1 MRKQL
6 FTMTTL
12 AIKYRPKLLSDLVGQ
27 EISVTAL
34 TNTLLRA
41 KSNFGVVNHQA
52 FLFSGARGTGK
63 TSAARIFARA
73 LNCHEGPTPNPCGI
87 CDACLA
93 ANVTD
98 QSLDII
104 EIDAASRS
112 SVEDARILREQIH
125 TCPAFCKYRVYII
138 DEVHM
143 MSKSAFDVLLKVMEE
158 PPPHVVFILATTEL
172 HDIPDTIKSRVQI
185 FPFRLMSVS
194 MIEGRLKYICEQ
206 EHVTWDD
213 DSLRLL
219 AEFGQGSMR
228 DAITTLDRM
237 IVVSNGNLSEELV
250 REQLGIV
257 SATNVQNILEAT
269 LKGDVITIINQ
280 CSALS
285 SVGSDWVSF
294 WRELILALRI
304 RMEADLRICSDPH
317 ETLRWARILQL
328 LLQRERDLRDSSFPD
343 VVVELALITVAQLPH
358 LVPLSTLLKGGEKSL
373 SSVSS
378 KVIEKTP
385 TSKLPESISDKNL
398 LVTLLEPKPT
408 SPLPHMPTETKSVE
422 VFNKMPN
429 IMNLDEIRKACSEIF
444 KQPLLKFSRTFG
456 SIPYLASSIKFE
468 DNTLYYTFPDNVR
481 NTVKIFEQ
489 EKANPVLLEQLRSI
503 LPGLTEIVIIYNNND
518 DKLCLESSL
527 RADPVFNRLLTDTC
541 GEIINISQMN

>member
-1 MRKQL
+1 
-6 FTMTTL
+6 MTTL

-41 KSNFGVVNHQA
+41 KANLGVVNHQA

-93 ANVTD
+93 ARVTD

-158 PPPHVVFILATTEL
+158 PPLHVIFILATTEL
-172 HDIPDTIKSRVQI
+172 HDIPDTIKSRLQI
-185 FPFRLMSVS
+185 FPFRLMSVPV
-194 MIEGRLKYICEQ
+194 IEGRLKYICEQ
-206 EHVTWDD
+206 ERVTWDD
-213 DSLRLL
+213 GSLRLL
-219 AEFGQGSMR
+219 AESGQGSMR

-237 IVVSNGNLSEELV
+237 IVVGNDNISEALV

-257 SATNVQNILEAT
+257 SATDVQNILEAT
-269 LKGDVITIINQ
+269 LQGDVTTIINQ
-280 CSALS
+280 CSALTS
-285 SVGSDWVSF
+285 IGSDWISF

-304 RMEADLRICSDPH
+304 RMEADLRLCSDPH

-358 LVPLSTLLKGGEKSL
+358 LVPLSTLLKGGEQS
-373 SSVSS
+373 SS
-378 KVIEKTP
+378 KVLEKAP
-385 TSKLPESISDKNL
+385 TSKLSESIPNKNL
-398 LVTLLEPKPT
+398 SVTLLESKLT
-408 SPLPHMPTETKSVE
+408 NSLPHMPAETKSVE
-422 VFNKMPN
+422 AFNKMPN
-429 IMNLDEIRKACSEIF
+429 IMNLDEMRRVCSEIF

-468 DNTLYYTFPDNVR
+468 DNVLYYTFPDNVR
-481 NTVKIFEQ
+481 NTVKVFEQ

-503 LPGLTEIVIIYNNND
+503 LPGLTKIVIIYNND

-541 GEIINISQMN
+541 GEIINISQAN